1 MRPAALNQSLQLLP
15 FAAAANDD
23 PASSSS
29 SKGAR
34 EGGEVDLSSAKSEP
48 RDASAPLATSDY

>member
-1 MRPAALNQSLQLLP
+1 MRPLAPNQSLQLLP

-23 PASSSS
+23 PASTS

-34 EGGEVDLSSAKSEP
+34 EGGEVDLASAKSEP
-48 RDASAPLATSDY
+48 RDAALATSDY